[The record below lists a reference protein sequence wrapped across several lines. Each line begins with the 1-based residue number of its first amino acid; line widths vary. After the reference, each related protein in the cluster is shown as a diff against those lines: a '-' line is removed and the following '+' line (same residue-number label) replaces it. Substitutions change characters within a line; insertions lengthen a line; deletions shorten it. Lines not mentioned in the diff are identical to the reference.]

1 MDGEPAV
8 GPTEALDFELEVGFV
23 AGPANPAATPI
34 PITAAAEHIGGFCL
48 VNDWSARDIQAFEYV
63 PLGPFLGKSFA
74 TSMSPWLV
82 SLDALAPHRV
92 PPPTQDP
99 PAADYLRSDEPW
111 GLDLQLEVLL
121 STPAM
126 RDHRRPPA
134 VVSRVGFAD
143 MYWTPAQ
150 QLAHATVNGAT
161 VRPGDLFASGTVSG
175 ATPGS
180 EGCLIEATGA
190 GGTPIEL
197 PGGET
202 RSYLQDG
209 DTVVLRGWAGGDGTP
224 RIGLGEV
231 TGTVAPAV
239 EEV

>member
-1 MDGEPAV
+1 
-8 GPTEALDFELEVGFV
+8 
-23 AGPANPAATPI
+23 
-34 PITAAAEHIGGFCL
+34 
-48 VNDWSARDIQAFEYV
+48 
-63 PLGPFLGKSFA
+63 
-74 TSMSPWLV
+74 
-82 SLDALAPHRV
+82 
-92 PPPTQDP
+92 
-99 PAADYLRSDEPW
+99 
-111 GLDLQLEVLL
+111 
-121 STPAM
+121 M
-126 RDHRRPPA
+126 REHRRPPA